1 MARKRLSAKT
11 LARIQGRTRFIQ
23 GFNRMLCIGV
33 AVAFGLLITATALPQ
48 KRQLDVLQAKLE
60 AVKRREEE
68 ILVRKEHNQIE
79 LNALREDH
87 AYLEIQARDR
97 LNLYKQGERILR
109 FQQNR

>member
-1 MARKRLSAKT
+1 MPKKRLSAKT

-23 GFNRMLCIGV
+23 GFNRLLCIGV

-48 KRQLDVLQAKLE
+48 KRQLDVLQAKLDL
-60 AVKRREEE
+60 AKQREEE
-68 ILVRKEHNQIE
+68 VLVRKEHNQIE
-79 LNALREDH
+79 LTALREDP
-87 AYLEIQARDR
+87 AFLEIQARDR